1 MPPVKTVPGG
11 GATPDTG
18 GAREDLYKITANVN
32 FVLVPVTVKDDDGH
46 LVSGLLPKDFTVR
59 EDGVQQKLRFFTS
72 DPFPLSTAVVL
83 DLSMPDSAVQK
94 VNQTFSA
101 LTGAFSE
108 FDQISLYTYSS
119 TVTQMSDFTAVNQKV
134 TATLEQLKKVRG
146 RNNGPPVMNGPL
158 ASPPTVN
165 GRPIDS
171 GVQPVNTPPRE
182 AHVLNDAILKAALDL
197 SKQDR
202 TRRKMIF
209 IISDGREYGS
219 RASYRDTMR
228 VLLSNNITVYGIG
241 VEGAAIPGYG
251 KLQRLT
257 HLPRFGYGDILPKYA
272 NATGGEVFNELSRA
286 DIEQAYAR
294 AIGDARNQY
303 TLGYTT
309 RLTPSSSYR
318 QIEVLV
324 HRPGCKSSSVR
335 PCVVVTAKDG
345 YYPLPPG
352 R

>member
-1 MPPVKTVPGG
+1 NDRPT
-11 GATPDTG
+11 D
-18 GAREDLYKITANVN
+18 RE
-32 FVLVPVTVKDDDGH
+32 G
-46 LVSGLLPKDFTVR
+46 
-59 EDGVQQKLRFFTS
+59 QQK
-72 DPFPLSTAVVL
+72 
-83 DLSMPDSAVQK
+83 
-94 VNQTFSA
+94 N
-101 LTGAFSE
+101 
-108 FDQISLYTYSS
+108 
-119 TVTQMSDFTAVNQKV
+119 
-134 TATLEQLKKVRG
+134 
-146 RNNGPPVMNGPL
+146 PP
-158 ASPPTVN
+158 PPKA
-165 GRPIDS
+165 P
-171 GVQPVNTPPRE
+171 
-182 AHVLNDAILKAALDL
+182 VLNDATPKAALDL
-197 SKQDR
+197 RKQDR

-309 RLTPSSSYR
+309 RLTPTSS
-318 QIEVLV
+318 
-324 HRPGCKSSSVR
+324 
-335 PCVVVTAKDG
+335 
-345 YYPLPPG
+345 
-352 R
+352 